1 MDRMKGVGI
10 GVWVVLGSASPRR
23 KDLLETMGL
32 RFDIV
37 AADID
42 ESTRSN
48 EDPARYVAR
57 LARSKALAVL
67 ADLSGDDH
75 TVVIGADTCVVR
87 DAEIL
92 GKPRNADDAR
102 TMLQSLSGRDHFVH
116 TGVAMLFRNREAT
129 HVETTTVTFNVLSDA
144 TIDWYI
150 STGDAFDKAGSYGM
164 QSFGG
169 VFVERIMGSVMLSP
183 REERAAGSNA
193 SASRAANARRSTTLI
208 SARNCSA

>member
-1 MDRMKGVGI
+1 
-10 GVWVVLGSASPRR
+10 
-23 KDLLETMGL
+23 MGL
-32 RFDIV
+32 RFDV
-37 AADID
+37 VVADID

-67 ADLSGDDH
+67 AERSGDDH
-75 TVVIGADTCVVR
+75 TVVISADTCVVR

-116 TGVAMLFRNREAT
+116 TGVAILFRNREAT

-169 VFVERIMGSVMLSP
+169 VFVERIIGSP
-183 REERAAGSNA
+183 SNVIGLPLHVVA
-193 SASRAANARRSTTLI
+193 QLAVEIGIDLHQFRI
-208 SARNCSA
+208 